1 MHGWR
6 TAPTSDGIERRLVM
20 RIDQLIAAE
29 AEAAERNPDAEIRPG
44 SKVTRGHS
52 RTRTLQVR
60 AVLAAVAERRGVP
73 ASTLA
78 RELLLSQLASP
89 ASTPQAVIAR
99 MRADLDALASSV
111 A

>member
-1 MHGWR
+1 MV
-6 TAPTSDGIERRLVM
+6 TEE
-20 RIDQLIAAE
+20 LIAAE
-29 AEAAERNPDAEIRPG
+29 ADASEQNPDAEIRPD
-44 SKVTRGHS
+44 SKITRGHN

-60 AVLAAVAERRGVP
+60 LHEDEFASLASVAERLGVP

-78 RELLLSQLASP
+78 RDLLLRDLASP
-89 ASTPQAVIAR
+89 GASPLAVIAR

>member
-1 MHGWR
+1 
-6 TAPTSDGIERRLVM
+6 M
-20 RIDQLIAAE
+20 RIDELIAAE
-29 AEAAERNPDAEIRPG
+29 SEAAERNPDAEFRPG
-44 SKVTRGHS
+44 TKVTRGHS

-60 AVLAAVAERRGVP
+60 LNNEEFAVLAAAAEQRGVP

-78 RELLLSQLASP
+78 RELLLSQLAEP

-99 MRADLDALASSV
+99 MRADLDALASTV

>member
-1 MHGWR
+1 
-6 TAPTSDGIERRLVM
+6 M
-20 RIDQLIAAE
+20 RIEQLIAAE
-29 AEAAERNPDAEIRPG
+29 AEAAERNPDVEIRPG

-60 AVLAAVAERRGVP
+60 LNDDEFAVLAAAAEQRGVP

-78 RELLLSQLASP
+78 RELLMSQLASP

>member
-1 MHGWR
+1 
-6 TAPTSDGIERRLVM
+6 M
-20 RIDQLIAAE
+20 RIHELIAVE
-29 AEAAERNPDAEIRPG
+29 AEAAKRNPDAEIRPG

-60 AVLAAVAERRGVP
+60 LNDDEFAVLTTVAGRRGVP

-78 RELLLSQLASP
+78 RELLLGQVASP
-89 ASTPQAVIAR
+89 ASTPQAGIAR
-99 MRADLDALASSV
+99 MRADLGALASSV